1 MKNLRVKNQENSN
14 KKVQGD
20 ENEKCAIEDELGLN
34 ALAEE
39 EEDALQKDISE
50 NEIVFQNLI
59 SSIIPLLM
67 IVIND
72 PIKYKGLT

>member
-14 KKVQGD
+14 KKV
-20 ENEKCAIEDELGLN
+20 
-34 ALAEE
+34 
-39 EEDALQKDISE
+39 DALQKDISE